1 MEQII
6 RIGTRGSQLAIY
18 QANVVKEE
26 LEKKFPGVHFQIVVI
41 KTKGDKILDVPLSKI
56 GDKGLFTK
64 ELEVAMFDNEIDMAV
79 HSLKDLPTSF
89 PEGVVLGAVLK
100 RGEVR
105 DALISTTKR
114 SIQDLT
120 VDDVIATSSLRRK
133 AQLLRINKDF
143 KIVEIRGNVNTR
155 IRKMEEGFC
164 TVMVMAGAGLQRLG
178 MDHYISELIDPSV
191 VIPACSQG
199 AIAIEIRENDEAIA
213 ALVDAI
219 NDPGTL
225 TATNAERAFLR
236 TLEGGCQIPVGSH
249 SRITG
254 DQFEITGFIA
264 SIDGTEYLCK
274 KEEGPVGQA
283 VAISVKLAEKLLSL
297 GGRDILKAIRLE
309 DPFAPGKYLPLKDKV
324 FISTRAV
331 EAGDTLPDL
340 LKAKG
345 ATLLSLPMIEIRT
358 VKNLAKKPASSDLQ
372 SEDLNRIASSDLQSE
387 ELKGLA
393 TSDCKSEVANIVA
406 NTKSASSDLQSEDT
420 IIKSSDCKSDE
431 ANPSN
436 ISNLF
441 KQLNSYDWLFFTSR
455 NGVAH
460 FFRLLIDHT
469 GSSELP
475 ASLKIAVVGAKT
487 ASELEYYGYSPTF
500 TGISHGSSEMAT
512 EFCGTHHPRNCK
524 ILLALGNLADDTLKT
539 ILGAD
544 NQVDRIDVYETREPK
559 SVDNN
564 LIQRIKDSQYDL
576 ILFTSPSTFHHFS
589 SFFDD
594 SVVKSLKIASIGTTT
609 SRAIQEAGLTPLLT
623 ATMSNVEGLTEA
635 IVKYYQQV

>member
-1 MEQII
+1 MDQTI
-6 RIGTRGSQLAIY
+6 RIGTRGSQLALY

-105 DALISTTKR
+105 DALISSTRR
-114 SIQDLT
+114 SLRDLT
-120 VDDVIATSSLRRK
+120 PEDIIATSSLRRK

-164 TVMVMAGAGLQRLG
+164 TVMVMAAAGLQRLG
-178 MDHYISELIDPSV
+178 MDNYISELIDPSV

-199 AIAIEIRENDEAIA
+199 AIAIEIRENDAAIA
-213 ALVDAI
+213 ALVGAI
-219 NDPGTL
+219 NDPVTL

-249 SRITG
+249 SSISG
-254 DQFEITGFIA
+254 NHFEITGFIA
-264 SIDGTEYLCK
+264 SIDGTEYLCEK
-274 KEEGPVGQA
+274 AEGSVDRA
-283 VAISVKLAEKLLSL
+283 VEISVALAQKLLSL

-309 DPFAPGKYLPLKDKV
+309 DPFAPGKYLPLKGKV
-324 FISTRAV
+324 FISTRAL

-345 ATLLSLPMIEIRT
+345 ATLLSLPMIEIIP
-358 VKNLAKKPASSDLQ
+358 V
-372 SEDLNRIASSDLQSE
+372 E
-387 ELKGLA
+387 G
-393 TSDCKSEVANIVA
+393 
-406 NTKSASSDLQSEDT
+406 
-420 IIKSSDCKSDE
+420 
-431 ANPSN
+431 SN
-436 ISNLF
+436 HF
-441 KQLNSYDWLFFTSR
+441 KQLSLYDWLFFTSR

-460 FFRLLIDHT
+460 FFRQLIDLT

-475 ASLKIAVVGAKT
+475 TSLKVAVVGAKT
-487 ASELEYYGYSPTF
+487 ASELEYYGYSPAF
-500 TGISHGSSEMAT
+500 TGVSHGSAEMAN
-512 EFCGTHHPRNCK
+512 EFCSTHNPKNCK
-524 ILLALGNLADDTLKT
+524 ILLSLGNLADDTLKT
-539 ILGAD
+539 ILGAH
-544 NQVDRIDVYETREPK
+544 NHVDRINVYETREPK
-559 SVDNN
+559 SVNHT
-564 LIQRIKDSQYDL
+564 LIQRIKDGQYDL

-589 SFFDD
+589 SFVDR
-594 SVVKSLKIASIGTTT
+594 SVLESLKIASIGTTT
-609 SRAIQEAGLTPLLT
+609 SRAIQQAGFNPLLT
-623 ATMSNVEGLTEA
+623 AAMSNAEGLTEA
-635 IVKYYQQV
+635 IIKYYQQS

>member
-1 MEQII
+1 MEQTI

-26 LEKKFPGVHFQIVVI
+26 LEKKFPGIHFQIVVI

-105 DALISTTKR
+105 DALICTTKR
-114 SIQDLT
+114 SLQDLT
-120 VDDVIATSSLRRK
+120 SEDIIATSSLRRK

-164 TVMVMAGAGLQRLG
+164 TVMVMAGVGLQRLG
-178 MDHYISELIDPSV
+178 MDRYISELIDPSL

-213 ALVDAI
+213 NLVDSI
-219 NDPGTL
+219 NDPHTL

-249 SRITG
+249 SRIAG

-264 SIDGTEYLCK
+264 SIDGSEYLCEK
-274 KEEGPVGQA
+274 AEGPVDQA
-283 VAISVKLAEKLLSL
+283 VEISVGLAEKLLSL

-309 DPFAPGKYLPLKDKV
+309 DPFAAGKSLPLKDKV

-345 ATLLSLPMIEIRT
+345 ATVLSLPMIEIR
-358 VKNLAKKPASSDLQ
+358 PF
-372 SEDLNRIASSDLQSE
+372 
-387 ELKGLA
+387 
-393 TSDCKSEVANIVA
+393 TSDCKSEAA
-406 NTKSASSDLQSEDT
+406 AESASSDLQSEDMKGLNT
-420 IIKSSDCKSDE
+420 SDCKSKVANVV

-436 ISNLF
+436 ISNFFEHLS
-441 KQLNSYDWLFFTSR
+441 SYDWLFFTSR
-455 NGVAH
+455 NGVTH
-460 FFRLLIDHT
+460 FFRQLIDLT

-475 ASLKIAVVGAKT
+475 ASLKVAVVGVKT
-487 ASELEYYGYSPTF
+487 ASELEYYGYSPAF
-500 TGISHGSSEMAT
+500 TGISHGSAEMAA
-512 EFCGTHHPRNCK
+512 EFCHTHHPKNRK

-539 ILGAD
+539 ILGAH
-544 NQVDRIDVYETREPK
+544 NQVDRINVYETGEPK
-559 SVDNN
+559 SVDDAI
-564 LIQRIKDSQYDL
+564 IQRIKDEQYDL

-589 SFFDD
+589 TFVD
-594 SVVKSLKIASIGTTT
+594 SSMLKSLKIASIGTTT

-623 ATMSNVEGLTEA
+623 AAMSNAEGLTEA
-635 IVKYYQQV
+635 IVKYYQQS

>member
-1 MEQII
+1 MEQTI

-26 LEKKFPGVHFQIVVI
+26 LEKKFPGIHFQIVVI

-105 DALISTTKR
+105 DALISTTKK
-114 SIQDLT
+114 SLQDLT
-120 VDDVIATSSLRRK
+120 SEDIIATSSLRRK

-155 IRKMEEGFC
+155 IRKMEEVFC
-164 TVMVMAGAGLQRLG
+164 TVMVMAAAGLQRLG
-178 MDHYISELIDPSV
+178 MDNYISELIDPSL

-199 AIAIEIRENDEAIA
+199 AIAIEIRENDAVIA
-213 ALVDAI
+213 ALVDSI
-219 NDPGTL
+219 NDPHTL

-254 DQFEITGFIA
+254 DQFEITGFIS
-264 SIDGTEYLCK
+264 SIDGSEYLCEK
-274 KEEGPVGQA
+274 AEGSVGQA
-283 VAISVKLAEKLLSL
+283 VEISVGLAEKLLSL

-309 DPFAPGKYLPLKDKV
+309 DPFAPGKYLPLKDKI

-345 ATLLSLPMIEIRT
+345 ATLLSLPMIEI
-358 VKNLAKKPASSDLQ
+358 KPFTSDCKSEAVAECASSDLQ
-372 SEDLNRIASSDLQSE
+372 SKDLI
-387 ELKGLA
+387 GTV
-393 TSDCKSEVANIVA
+393 TSDCKSEVAKIEA
-406 NTKSASSDLQSEDT
+406 KGLET
-420 IIKSSDCKSDE
+420 SDCKSKVANLV

-436 ISNLF
+436 ISNFFEHLS
-441 KQLNSYDWLFFTSR
+441 SYDWLFFTSR

-460 FFRLLIDHT
+460 FFRQLIDLT

-475 ASLKIAVVGAKT
+475 ASLKVAVVGVKT
-487 ASELEYYGYSPTF
+487 ASELEYYGYSPAF
-500 TGISHGSSEMAT
+500 TGISHGSAEMAA
-512 EFCGTHHPRNCK
+512 EFCSTHHPKNKK

-539 ILGAD
+539 ILGAH
-544 NQVDRIDVYETREPK
+544 NQVDRIDVYETCEPK
-559 SVDNN
+559 SVDNA
-564 LIQRIKDSQYDL
+564 LIQRIKDGQYDL

-589 SFFDD
+589 SFVD
-594 SVVKSLKIASIGTTT
+594 SSVLKSLKIASIGTTT

-623 ATMSNVEGLTEA
+623 AAMSNAEGLTEA
-635 IVKYYQQV
+635 IVKYYQQS

>member
-1 MEQII
+1 MDQTI
-6 RIGTRGSQLAIY
+6 RIGTRGSQLALY
-18 QANVVKEE
+18 QANIVKEE
-26 LEKKFPGVHFQIVVI
+26 LEKKFPGNHFQIVVI

-114 SIQDLT
+114 SLQDLT
-120 VDDVIATSSLRRK
+120 SEDIIATSSLRRK

-164 TVMVMAGAGLQRLG
+164 TAMVMAGAGLQRLG
-178 MDHYISELIDPSV
+178 MDDYISELIDPSV

-199 AIAIEIRENDEAIA
+199 AIAIEIRENDAAIA
-213 ALVDAI
+213 ALVGAI
-219 NDPGTL
+219 NDPETL
-225 TATNAERAFLR
+225 IATNAERAFLR

-249 SRITG
+249 SSISG
-254 DQFEITGFIA
+254 DQFKITGFIA
-264 SIDGTEYLCK
+264 SIDGTEYICEK
-274 KEEGPVGQA
+274 AEGAVDQA
-283 VAISVKLAEKLLSL
+283 IEISVALAEKLLSL

-345 ATLLSLPMIEIRT
+345 ATVLSLPMIEILPA
-358 VKNLAKKPASSDLQ
+358 KKLAKKLAKKPASSDLQ
-372 SEDLNRIASSDLQSE
+372 SEDM
-387 ELKGLA
+387 KGLE
-393 TSDCKSEVANIVA
+393 TSDCKSEVA
-406 NTKSASSDLQSEDT
+406 E
-420 IIKSSDCKSDE
+420 E
-431 ANPSN
+431 AVK
-436 ISNLF
+436 I
-441 KQLNSYDWLFFTSR
+441 KQLSRYDWLFFTSR

-460 FFRLLIDHT
+460 FFRTLIDLT

-475 ASLKIAVVGAKT
+475 ASLKVAVVGVKT
-487 ASELEYYGYSPTF
+487 ASELEYYGYSPAF
-500 TGISHGSSEMAT
+500 TGISHGSAEMAA
-512 EFCGTHHPRNCK
+512 EFCSTHHPKNCK

-539 ILGAD
+539 ILGAH
-544 NQVDRIDVYETREPK
+544 NQVDRINVYETCEPK
-559 SVDNN
+559 SVDNI
-564 LIQRIKDSQYDL
+564 LIQKIKDGAYDL

-589 SFFDD
+589 SFVDNI
-594 SVVKSLKIASIGTTT
+594 VLKSLKIASIGTTT
-609 SRAIQEAGLTPLLT
+609 SRAIREAGFNPLLT
-623 ATMSNVEGLTEA
+623 AAMSNAEGLTEA
-635 IVKYYQQV
+635 IVKYYQQS

>member
-1 MEQII
+1 MDQTI
-6 RIGTRGSQLAIY
+6 RIGTRGSQLALY

-26 LEKKFPGVHFQIVVI
+26 LEQKFPGKHFQIVVI

-114 SIQDLT
+114 SLQDLT
-120 VDDVIATSSLRRK
+120 VEDVIATSSLRRK

-155 IRKMEEGFC
+155 IRKMEEGYC

-178 MDHYISELIDPSV
+178 MDNYISELLDPSL

-199 AIAIEIRENDEAIA
+199 AIAIEIRENDEEIA
-213 ALVDAI
+213 ALVGAI
-219 NDPGTL
+219 NDPVTL

-236 TLEGGCQIPVGSH
+236 TLEGGCQIPVGSY
-249 SRITG
+249 STIKG

-264 SIDGTEYLCK
+264 SIDGTEYLC
-274 KEEGPVGQA
+274 ENAEGSIDQA
-283 VAISVKLAEKLLSL
+283 VELSVQLAKKLLTM

-309 DPFAPGKYLPLKDKV
+309 DPFAPGKELPLKGKV
-324 FISTRAV
+324 FISTRAL

-345 ATLLSLPMIEIRT
+345 ATLLSLPMIEIRP
-358 VKNLAKKPASSDLQ
+358 VNKLA
-372 SEDLNRIASSDLQSE
+372 N
-387 ELKGLA
+387 
-393 TSDCKSEVANIVA
+393 
-406 NTKSASSDLQSEDT
+406 KSAD
-420 IIKSSDCKSDE
+420 I
-431 ANPSN
+431 
-436 ISNLF
+436 
-441 KQLNSYDWLFFTSR
+441 LNHLAGYDWLFFTSR

-460 FFRLLIDHT
+460 FFRMLIDQT

-475 ASLKIAVVGAKT
+475 ASLKVAVVGVKT
-487 ASELEYYGYSPTF
+487 ASELEYYGYSPAF
-500 TGISHGSSEMAT
+500 TGVSHGSAELAA
-512 EFCGTHHPRNCK
+512 EFCRTHSPKELK
-524 ILLALGNLADDTLKT
+524 ILLALGNLADDTLENV
-539 ILGAD
+539 LGAD
-544 NQVDRIDVYETREPK
+544 NKVDRINVYETTEPK
-559 SVDNN
+559 TVDDA
-564 LIQRIKDSQYDL
+564 LIQRIKEGQYDL
-576 ILFTSPSTFHHFS
+576 ILFTSPSTFNHFS
-589 SFFDD
+589 SLVDNE
-594 SVVKSLKIASIGTTT
+594 VLQTLKIASIGTTT
-609 SRAIQEAGLTPLLT
+609 SRAIGEAGLNPLLT
-623 ATMSNVEGLTEA
+623 AAMSNAEGLTEA
-635 IVKYYQQV
+635 IIKYYQQS